1 MSGIVEIVIIIA
13 VVVYMLISRMM
24 GQPAQAKR
32 MLLLPAILTVVGVT
46 QLSGVNSAT
55 SVLFLVA
62 TAAISVVLGA
72 ARGFSVRISLRD
84 GVAFV
89 RYTGLTV
96 ALWVLN
102 IAVKFGANF
111 ALGAI
116 VGKAAGGASN
126 SIMVTIGLG
135 LLVEGLVVLYRA
147 MRADHPVIWSQDRDG
162 QRQMS
167 PVLDTMRR
175 NFTSGD
181 QR

>member
-1 MSGIVEIVIIIA
+1 MSGALEIVIIIA
-13 VVVYMLISRMM
+13 VVIYMLISRMM

-46 QLSGVNSAT
+46 ELSGVNSAT
-55 SVLFLVA
+55 SVVFLVA

-72 ARGFSVRISLRD
+72 ARGFSVRISQRD
-84 GVAFV
+84 GIAFV
-89 RYTGLTV
+89 RYTGWTV

-116 VGKAAGGASN
+116 DGKAAAGASN
-126 SIMVTIGLG
+126 SVMITIGLG

-147 MRADHPVIWSQDRDG
+147 MRANHPVVWSQSRDG

-167 PVLDTMRR
+167 PVLDNMRR
-175 NFTSGD
+175 NFSSG